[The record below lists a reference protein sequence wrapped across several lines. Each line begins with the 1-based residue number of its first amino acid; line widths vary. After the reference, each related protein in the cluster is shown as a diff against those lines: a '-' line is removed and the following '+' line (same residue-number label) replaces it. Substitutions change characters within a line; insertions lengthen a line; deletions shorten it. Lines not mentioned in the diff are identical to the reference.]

1 MSRTRISTRALEK
14 GQLEGRVTAKA
25 IAVLKIAEELA
36 NTAASAGPPGIYQ
49 INPATML
56 RLRESLRRLED
67 EGGITRSV
75 SIRFKGFE

>member
-1 MSRTRISTRALEK
+1 MSPTRISTRAIEK
-14 GQLEGRVTAKA
+14 GQLEGRVTSKA
-25 IAVLKIAEELA
+25 IAVMKLAEEIA
-36 NTAASAGPPGIYQ
+36 NTAKPVGPSGIYQ

-75 SIRFKGFE
+75 SIRFKGVE